1 MGFET
6 GEKYV
11 GPERRLERQ
20 SELLGIH
27 ARLREGDSVMSE
39 FRESL
44 LANTELTKL
53 TAATVSRIDE
63 NTAGFI
69 AFSNDLVSGTK
80 FLCRCAKGVQWA
92 GEMVRRNWFV
102 LFAGAAAYAYTT
114 NQVKLLEFLV
124 SLAKP

>member
-6 GEKYV
+6 GGKYA

-27 ARLREGDSVMSE
+27 ARLREGDTVMSE

-44 LANTELTKL
+44 RANTELTRL

-92 GEMVRRNWFV
+92 GEMVRKNWFV
-102 LFAGAAAYAYTT
+102 LACFIALYAYLT
-114 NQVKLLEFLV
+114 NQTKLLEFIV
-124 SLAKP
+124 SVSKP